1 VNEDNA
7 PAVETDLLRRVYRER
22 RGRRIVALDG
32 VSLRVEQGEIHGLL
46 GPNGAGKSTLMKIL
60 STVLLPTSG
69 RARVLGHDVVA
80 EHRAVR
86 PLLGVV
92 FGGDRGLYP
101 RLTAR
106 QNLRYWAALYH
117 LPTAAGRVRAQ
128 ELLREFGLVDRADD
142 KVETYSVGMR
152 QRLHLARG
160 LIAEPRVLL
169 LDEPASGLDPLAARQ
184 LRDSVRAL
192 ARQGRTI
199 LLATHDL
206 AEAET
211 VCDRVTMVN
220 HGRIVA
226 TEAPKTL
233 ARWISRYERLRLEG
247 VDPALRERI
256 RDQPGV
262 AAVENAPDGSTLVSL
277 DSREAAGRVLAFVVD
292 AGVTSV
298 RTELPS
304 LEEVYLKLVHGDLD
318 IEHDAVHGDD
328 EADVTAH
335 LSGEHEPAG
344 GRAR

>member
-1 VNEDNA
+1 MSSPHAA
-7 PAVETDLLRRVYRER
+7 PDDVPAIETRDLRRVYRER
-22 RGRRIVALDG
+22 RGREVVALDG
-32 VSLRVEQGEIHGLL
+32 VSVRIGRGEVHGLL

-69 RARVLGHDVVA
+69 SAAVLGHDVA
-80 EHRAVR
+80 GDYRAAR
-86 PLLGVV
+86 SLLGIV

-117 LPTAAGRVRAQ
+117 LPTAAARTRCD
-128 ELLREFGLVDRADD
+128 ELLAEFGLAERGDD

-160 LIAEPRVLL
+160 LIGDPQVLL
-169 LDEPASGLDPLAARQ
+169 LDEPTNGLDPLAARQ
-184 LRDSVRAL
+184 LRGTIRDL

-199 LLATHDL
+199 LLATHDMVE
-206 AEAET
+206 AEA

-220 HGRIVA
+220 HGRVIA

-233 ARWISRYERLRLEG
+233 ARWISRYERLHLEG
-247 VDPALRERI
+247 ADPTLLDRVRALP
-256 RDQPGV
+256 DV
-262 AAVENAPDGSTLVSL
+262 AAVDVTPDGAAKVSL
-277 DSREAAGRVLAFVVD
+277 SSREAAGRVLAFVVD

-304 LEEVYLKLVHGDLD
+304 LEEVYLELVH
-318 IEHDAVHGDD
+318 EDAAWAPPGKQ
-328 EADVTAH
+328 
-335 LSGEHEPAG
+335 GC
-344 GRAR
+344 